1 MAEYLILIYEDENG
15 YATATPDVFQQV
27 MEAHNRFA
35 EQVGEK
41 GGKIIGG
48 NALQPT
54 GTATTIRSDVVTDG
68 PFVETKEA
76 LGGYYLIEARDLDHA
91 LDIAKLC
98 PAPFGGVEVR
108 PIMDF
113 SQGPSTRGAEQ
124 RERRTRRR
132 ADDAAETPARRAAIP
147 RAAVADAHR
156 REWAFVLAA
165 TARVAG
171 DIDLAEECVQDAYVA
186 ALDAWSRQG
195 VPRNPGAWL
204 TTAARRRA
212 IDALRREADPAR
224 QAPAAGRARSRRS
237 QARPRPHRP
246 RGRTT

>member
-1 MAEYLILIYEDENG
+1 
-15 YATATPDVFQQV
+15 

-35 EQVGEK
+35 QQVGEK
-41 GGKIIGG
+41 GGKIVAG

-54 GTATTIRSDVVTDG
+54 TTATTIRGDVVTDG
-68 PFVETKEA
+68 PFAETKEA

-108 PIMDF
+108 PIMVF
-113 SQGPSTRGAEQ
+113 SRGEHRTGPERRGREPGRRGADG
-124 RERRTRRR
+124 RPGPGGRGRPVPGSDS
-132 ADDAAETPARRAAIP
+132 A
-147 RAAVADAHR
+147 AAVADAHR

-212 IDALRREADPAR
+212 IDALRRERDPAR
-224 QAPAAGRARSRRS
+224 QAAAADRARPAGRGLRPAR
-237 QARPRPHRP
+237 AAH